1 MADIERRLVKAATF
15 MGEACNTC
23 NRLELS
29 VDKFLIGDS
38 DISRSIGRLSLAGDR
53 LTNFSNSTPRLQLNS
68 GRGPKSLGTIA
79 EIQDRAAGCSLCKL
93 VYEAIGRYS
102 AASNVDQQSDCFME
116 WEVDG
121 RQARR
126 RGHAAGT
133 GEDEEIRYSNVSRR
147 IRFWWTQVD
156 RMQQE
161 AYILFVPP
169 RDHPLP
175 NADANS
181 VRPGM
186 RGRWYLARDYDAE
199 RSNQALIKSWLDLC
213 EGHHGEACKHRGDT
227 DRFAA
232 LLRQTSFGV
241 IDVVRMQ
248 LCQLPTHDNGPARYV
263 ALSYVWGDGDNRAHC
278 TLRENVMQRIQP
290 GGIEARE
297 LPRTIQ
303 EAIQLTRDL
312 GERFIWIDSLCI
324 VQDSDSS
331 WRLNAAN
338 MDLVYGNAYLT
349 ICAADGD
356 HSRAGL
362 TALDPQEADTPLKA
376 VYAKGLRLLVS
387 RPSESVIRDSV
398 WNQRAWTFQ
407 ERILSR
413 RCLVFAGKRIYFQCR
428 SSNMSQD
435 IYPDG
440 TGTGWS
446 SDWKNSPL
454 RTLGEL
460 ETRPIWFYMKC
471 VSLYTGRRLTYAR
484 DILAAFDGVARL
496 MERHMHGA
504 RMVHG
509 LPPSHFDLALL
520 WEPLQ
525 CQERRVLGTKNGQS
539 GAVMEFPSWSW
550 SGWMDG
556 RGQKK
561 GAPVKYRQETLEGCF
576 IDVNEWLLH
585 HTWIKWYI
593 RNANGDL
600 RPIWT
605 KESVPEAP
613 GVLSRW
619 HGYSAIGPGQRP
631 TSNTHDSERG
641 FSRSRD
647 GTSQPPS
654 DHGGNRGAGEARDAG
669 GMYEREAERYQQAP
683 ATANRRI
690 MAVLDDREVNEDDLD
705 QSRNGMYERKRPLEV
720 IRPLDR
726 RERGRRGYSPSS
738 RDTSTTT
745 ITSDS
750 IITDEYGRET
760 RSSVKGLQSDHFRA
774 TIPDNPF
781 GVNNVGFETL
791 RQWADQTVL
800 QFWTWHAQFYVLR
813 NDEATEE
820 TGPGEGLVRCDIADE
835 NGDWCGHI
843 VLNEDWIDETRG
855 GRKWHFIAISD
866 ARSFAREECRT
877 WSHYIPKDREDV
889 EWDLFFVLLIDWNPE
904 KLVWERVGLGKVFQ
918 AAFDVSGE
926 WHEIVLG

>member
-1 MADIERRLVKAATF
+1 MAEIERRLVRAATF
-15 MGEACNTC
+15 MGETCDTC

-38 DISRSIGRLSLAGDR
+38 DISRSINRSSLAGDR
-53 LTNFSNSTPRLQLNS
+53 LANFSNATPRLQLNS

-79 EIQDRAAGCSLCKL
+79 EIQDRATGCSLCKL

-102 AASNVDQQSDCFME
+102 ATSNVDQDSDCLME

-126 RGHAAGT
+126 GHTAGT
-133 GEDEEIRYSNVSRR
+133 GEEEIRYSNVSRR

-186 RGRWYLARDYDAE
+186 RGRWYLARDYDTE
-199 RSNQALIKSWLDLC
+199 KSNQALIKSWLDLC
-213 EGHHGEACKHRGDT
+213 EGHHGKACKHHGDT

-232 LLRQTSFGV
+232 LLQQTSFGV

-248 LCQLPTHDNGPARYV
+248 LRQLPTYDNKPARYV
-263 ALSYVWGDGDNRAHC
+263 ALSYVWGEGDNRSHC

-312 GERFIWIDSLCI
+312 GKRFIWIDSLCI

-356 HSRAGL
+356 NSRVGL
-362 TALDPQEADTPLKA
+362 AALDPQEADTPLKA

-387 RPSESVIRDSV
+387 RPSESVIRDSA

-413 RCLVFAGKRIYFQCR
+413 RCLLFAGKRIYFQCR

-460 ETRPIWFYMKC
+460 ETRPIWFYMTC
-471 VSLYTGRRLTYAR
+471 VSLYTGRRLTYAK

-504 RMVHG
+504 RMIHG

-525 CQERRVLGTKNGQS
+525 CQERRVLKTKDGQS
-539 GAVMEFPSWSW
+539 GAAMEFPSWSW

-561 GAPVKYRQETLEGCF
+561 GARVKYRQETLEGCF

-605 KESVPEAP
+605 KKSIPAAP
-613 GVLSRW
+613 GVSSRW
-619 HGYSAIGPGQRP
+619 HGYSAMEPGQRP
-631 TSNTHDSERG
+631 TPNTYDPEQFHPH
-641 FSRSRD
+641 SRTD
-647 GTSQPPS
+647 TMLPPFE
-654 DHGGNRGAGEARDAG
+654 HGGNQAAGDGRDAAG
-669 GMYEREAERYQQAP
+669 TYTREAERYQQAP
-683 ATANRRI
+683 ATVNRRI
-690 MAVLDDREVNEDDLD
+690 MAVPSDRGGNEDDD
-705 QSRNGMYERKRPLEV
+705 SYDARIWVYERGERRAV
-720 IRPLDR
+720 DR
-726 RERGRRGYSPSS
+726 RERERHLDTPSS
-738 RDTSTTT
+738 SYTMTATTT
-745 ITSDS
+745 TDSTITRWQD
-750 IITDEYGRET
+750 TDEYGRKT
-760 RSSVKGLQSDHFRA
+760 RSSVKDLKSDQFHA

-781 GVNNVGFETL
+781 GVNNVDFESL

-813 NDEATEE
+813 NGEATAE
-820 TGPGEGLVRCDIADE
+820 TGPGDGLVRCDIADE

-843 VLNEDWIDETRG
+843 VLNEDWIDGTREG
-855 GRKWHFIAISD
+855 QKWHFIAISD

-877 WSHYIPKDREDV
+877 WSHYIPKDREDI

-918 AAFDVSGE
+918 AAFDVSRE
-926 WHEIVLG
+926 WREIVLG